1 MEISRRRLVAAMAA
15 APFISRIP
23 RARGAAGFDPDYG
36 SASDAARAIRT
47 GAISTRE
54 LTAHVFERIHK
65 YNPRVNAF
73 VTLAEDQAMT
83 RARAADDALAQ
94 GKSWGRLHGVPVLM
108 KDDKKTAGIRSTCGA
123 KIYAENMPIENA
135 RAVER
140 IRQLQL

>member
-1 MEISRRRLVAAMAA
+1 
-15 APFISRIP
+15 
-23 RARGAAGFDPDYG
+23 
-36 SASDAARAIRT
+36 
-47 GAISTRE
+47 
-54 LTAHVFERIHK
+54 
-65 YNPRVNAF
+65 
-73 VTLAEDQAMT
+73 MT

-135 RAVER
+135 PAVER